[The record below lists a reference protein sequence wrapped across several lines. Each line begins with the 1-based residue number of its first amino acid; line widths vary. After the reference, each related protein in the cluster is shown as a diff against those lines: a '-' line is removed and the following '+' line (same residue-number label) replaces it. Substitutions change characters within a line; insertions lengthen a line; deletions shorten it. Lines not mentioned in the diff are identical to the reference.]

1 MYMSQI
7 DKIIYLPLLLWF
19 IAFIFLLYFIIF
31 TYFLSIFIS
40 ISKGRIIYI
49 KFLISKCNI
58 KMSNINYIL
67 KLKNIIYIL
76 INISN
81 NLLNNKI

>member
-1 MYMSQI
+1 MSQI

-19 IAFIFLLYFIIF
+19 IVLIVILYFIIF

-49 KFLISKCNI
+49 KSLIGKCNI
-58 KMSNINYIL
+58 KMSNITYIL
-67 KLKNIIYIL
+67 KLKNILYFL
-76 INISN
+76 NNISN
-81 NLLNNKI
+81 NLLNKKI